1 MHFKPTCINCKHIIL
16 EDIYHLIYKCC
27 ISGCKLY
34 NENVYDNTCLYF
46 ANFEE
51 KDDKT
56 MLKHFCD
63 ICKKELKAD
72 EETFIFTIET
82 SGDDPTY
89 DSCHEEVCK
98 DCRKQ
103 IEDYIDYLAY
113 VKYKDGTKQ

>member
-1 MHFKPTCINCKHIIL
+1 MHIKPTCINCKHIIL
-16 EDIYHLIYKCC
+16 EDIYHLIYKCR
-27 ISGCKLY
+27 ISGCKIY

-46 ANFEE
+46 ASFLE

-56 MLKHFCD
+56 MMKHFCD
-63 ICKKELKAD
+63 ICKKELEAD
-72 EETFIFTIET
+72 EETFIFTIE
-82 SGDDPTY
+82 SSDDDPTY

>member
-1 MHFKPTCINCKHIIL
+1 MHTTPTCNNCKNLIMH
-16 EDIYHLIYKCC
+16 DPCRMIYKCLVRDLTLFNSD
-27 ISGCKLY
+27 IHYK
-34 NENVYDNTCLYF
+34 TCLCY
-46 ANFEE
+46 EG

-82 SGDDPTY
+82 FGDDPTY